1 MLSLFFKLINL
12 FLAVL
17 GVCRCLGFS
26 LVAAR
31 KGSSLAAALGLLVVV
46 ASLVVEHRPL
56 HARAS
61 VAVARGLSSRSFRAM
76 EQKLL
81 VVPQWLSR
89 PAACG
94 IFLNQGLNP

>member
-31 KGSSLAAALGLLVVV
+31 RDSSLAAAHGLLVVV

-56 HARAS
+56 HAQAS

-89 PAACG
+89 LAACG

>member
-31 KGSSLAAALGLLVVV
+31 RDSSLAAAHGLLVVV

-56 HARAS
+56 HAQAS

-81 VVPQWLSR
+81 VCHS
-89 PAACG
+89 
-94 IFLNQGLNP
+94 GLVALQHVGSS